1 MFPRLVLLAM
11 LALVLPFAPAAAQGR
26 FSPVVQVDDTV
37 VTRWQLDQRARF
49 LSLLRAPGDPNELAR
64 EQLINEAVQMNAVRA
79 AGEETSPEAVDAALA
94 EFAGRANLTT
104 EEFVTALG
112 QNGVGEETFR
122 DFVTAGIAWRDHVR
136 GRFASAARNSISR
149 DQISQTLARTGT
161 EGGVRVLLSEILLP
175 TTTPETAFASRTR
188 AAELAQID
196 DDADFAA
203 AARRFSVA
211 PSASRGGEQAWVAL
225 ESLPDD
231 VRGIVAGLTPGQT
244 SRPVEI
250 ENAVA
255 LYRLRDLERVQAGA
269 PSDLAVDYALY
280 IAGPDRAAAEAV
292 KASVDTCDDLYGV
305 AEGLPPERLIR
316 ETVPQGAL
324 PPDVRGAIA
333 SLDVNEATT
342 SVVRGANAT
351 VLMLCERKSGQES
364 TVDFEIIGTQL
375 LNARM
380 TAQAVD
386 YLADLRA
393 RSVITTLQ

>member
-1 MFPRLVLLAM
+1 MLVF
-11 LALVLPFAPAAAQGR
+11 VLPLAPAAAQSR
-26 FSPVVQVDDTV
+26 FSPVVQVGDTV

-79 AGEETSPEAVDAALA
+79 AGEETEPEAVEAAMA

-112 QNGVGEETFR
+112 QNGVGVETFR
-122 DFVTAGIAWRDHVR
+122 DFVGAGIAWRDHVR
-136 GRFASAARNSISR
+136 ARFASEARETISQ

-175 TTTPETAFASRTR
+175 ATTPETTFASRTR
-188 AAELAQID
+188 AAELAAID
-196 DDADFAA
+196 DDAAFAA

-211 PSASRGGEQAWVAL
+211 PSASRGGEQTWVAL
-225 ESLPDD
+225 DSLPDD
-231 VRGIVAGLTPGQT
+231 VRGIVAGLAPGQT
-244 SRPVEI
+244 SRPVEL
-250 ENAVA
+250 ENAVGVF
-255 LYRLRDLERVQAGA
+255 RLRDLERVQAGT
-269 PSDLAVDYALY
+269 PSDLSVDYALY

-324 PPDVRGAIA
+324 PADVRAAIA
-333 SLDVNEATT
+333 TLDVNEATT
-342 SVVRGANAT
+342 SVARGANAT
-351 VLMLCERKSGQES
+351 VLMLCERKSGLES

-375 LNARM
+375 LNARL

-393 RSVITTLQ
+393 RSVITDLQ